1 MDEEIKKGFKRIARN
16 TGVKVT
22 ESILRWKYKKEGKTI
37 PDDQS
42 LEVQSGL
49 ITDQAHQIIS
59 RSGKNIWG
67 ELKKV
72 YHKKQTKE
80 DSGD

>member
-49 ITDQAHQIIS
+49 KYL
-59 RSGKNIWG
+59 G
-67 ELKKV
+67 
-72 YHKKQTKE
+72 
-80 DSGD
+80 

>member
-72 YHKKQTKE
+72 YYKKQKKE